1 MYKRAHFDIGQSS
14 GGGVSG
20 YFQVPANETYTVN
33 IGFTPKY
40 ICVIRESANTVASVS
55 VYNDDRTSQ
64 KCIATAL
71 SGSERFE
78 VYNLPNI
85 TGYDRI
91 AEIIDGGFKVR
102 GAMPGGSVGSYR
114 YFAMP

>member
-20 YFQVPANETYTVN
+20 DFEVAGPNTYTVN

-40 ICVIRESANTVASVS
+40 ICITRENSYGVDSVS

-64 KCIATAL
+64 KATAT
-71 SGSERFE
+71 SFYGSSRFE
-78 VYNLPNI
+78 NYDLPH

-91 AEIIDGGFKVR
+91 VDITEEGFTVR
-102 GAMPGGSVGSYR
+102 GTESSSTAYYR